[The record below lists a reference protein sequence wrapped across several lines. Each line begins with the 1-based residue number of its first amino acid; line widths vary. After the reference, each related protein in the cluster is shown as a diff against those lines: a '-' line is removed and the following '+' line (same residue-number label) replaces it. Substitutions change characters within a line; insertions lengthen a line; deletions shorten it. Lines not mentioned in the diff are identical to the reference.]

1 MRNAT
6 ASVNYM
12 PVGYKIASLPAFKTF
27 RIALINYASPGV
39 ANTSQGALLNVTDGG
54 TVLATYALSLQ
65 SNNSSLSP
73 FPFDGQSIDGV
84 PFSITNI
91 WGRTVDIEA
100 AGGVPGFPG
109 IYFDDSSAYQIV

>member
-1 MRNAT
+1 M
-6 ASVNYM
+6 
-12 PVGYKIASLPAFKTF
+12 
-27 RIALINYASPGV
+27 
-39 ANTSQGALLNVTDGG
+39 TDGG

-65 SNNSSLSP
+65 SNASSLSP

-109 IYFDDSSAYQIV
+109 IYFDDSAAYQIV